1 MYRIE
6 PASRTADCPKFLPM
20 DYVFPGSVSGVMV
33 ALQYVVVLAVSL
45 PDFSILGFPVGSD

>member
-33 ALQYVVVLAVSL
+33 ALQCVVVLAVSL

>member
-6 PASRTADCPKFLPM
+6 PALRTADSPKFLPM